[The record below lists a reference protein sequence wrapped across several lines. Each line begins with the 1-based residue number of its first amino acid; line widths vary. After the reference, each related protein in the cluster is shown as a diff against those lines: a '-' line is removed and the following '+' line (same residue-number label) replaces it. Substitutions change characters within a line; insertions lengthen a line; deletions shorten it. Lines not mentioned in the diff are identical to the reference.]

1 MTNEALKSIRVLV
14 VDDDGISQKIAVA
27 VLNNIGINNIDL
39 AKNGT
44 EAHDI
49 LATADHSFDLV
60 ITDIE
65 MPEMDGFELARK
77 IRLGTVEKIKAIPIL
92 LLTGRNTDENIR
104 KGRIHRIQG
113 FIIKPPS
120 AEVLEHHIIQAL
132 KIK

>member
-27 VLNNIGINNIDL
+27 ILNNIGINNIDL
-39 AKNGT
+39 ANNGT
-44 EAHDI
+44 EALDI